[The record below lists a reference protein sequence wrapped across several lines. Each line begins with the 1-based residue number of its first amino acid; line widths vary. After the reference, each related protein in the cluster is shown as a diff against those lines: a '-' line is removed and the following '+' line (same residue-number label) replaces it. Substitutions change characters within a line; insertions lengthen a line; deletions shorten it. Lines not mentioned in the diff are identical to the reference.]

1 MKIGRILSKRF
12 YARDPAIV
20 ARRLLGNV
28 LCRVF
33 EKKALTGVIV
43 ETEAYYG
50 RSDPASRA
58 YRSDGE
64 IAMMLYGDVG
74 RALIYGVHGKWLFN
88 IVAHEPHGCGG
99 VLIRALEPL
108 TGIDEMKRLRGTSDV
123 FRLTNGPGR
132 LTEAIAIDK
141 ILHGKPVYLKSSEIT
156 VRKGFVKTNI
166 ARGFRIGVSRDLDIP
181 LRFYVADSRFVS
193 HRRDKCLSRLN
204 T

>member
-28 LCRVF
+28 LCCVF

-50 RSDPASRA
+50 KSDPASRA
-58 YRSDGE
+58 YRSNGE

-108 TGIDEMKRLRGTSDV
+108 TGIEEMKRLRGTSDV

-141 ILHGKPVYLKSSEIT
+141 SLHGKPVYLKSSEIT
-156 VRKGFVKTNI
+156 VRKRFVETNI
-166 ARGFRIGVSRDLDIP
+166 ARGFRIGVSGDLNIP

-193 HRRDKCLSRLN
+193 HRRQVSSRLN